1 MSPSVPED
9 VSAEGGASSGAAAAN
24 ASTAGVTVNINSSGG
39 TVKAPVIH
47 GGVFNGP
54 MNFS

>member
-9 VSAEGGASSGAAAAN
+9 VSAEGGASSGAAATN
-24 ASTAGVTVNINSSGG
+24 ASTAGVTINSSGG